1 MNNQGGGAQLLQ
13 KSCGHLYSFSQGRDT
28 VAKLRI
34 ENLQKTFD
42 EILAVDNLNLLI
54 EDGELV
60 ALLGPSGC
68 GKTTTLRCIAGLEEP
83 QSGHIFF
90 DEQDVTFWPP
100 ERKDV
105 GMVFQN
111 YALFP
116 HMTIFDNIAF
126 GLQMRKVP
134 RAEIKGR
141 VKKALE
147 MVHLHGY
154 EDRFPL
160 QLSGGQQQRVAL
172 SRALVIEPKLLLLDE
187 PLANLDA
194 KLREEMRFFV
204 RSVQKEVGITAV
216 YVTHDQAESMVIAD
230 RVAVMF
236 EGRIEQIGNPYEI
249 YRYPATRSVADFIG
263 LVNLIPGKLTKIHSE
278 ESCSI
283 IIDSGDT
290 IRCRYRGS
298 LSQGDKAIL
307 VLRPESIK
315 LRPADEDGRDL
326 DNCFTAEVRERV
338 YLGNVMDY
346 QLNLTDSTQIR
357 VQEDPWN
364 AFDIGKKVLAA
375 FSSEHTWLIKD
386 EGPK

>member
-1 MNNQGGGAQLLQ
+1 M
-13 KSCGHLYSFSQGRDT
+13 
-28 VAKLRI
+28 AKVTIANLRK
-34 ENLQKTFD
+34 EFG
-42 EILAVDNLNLLI
+42 EVPAVDNLNLLV
-54 EDGELV
+54 EDAELV

-83 QSGHIFF
+83 QSGHIYF
-90 DEQDVTFWPP
+90 DEQDVTFEPP

-116 HMTIFDNIAF
+116 HMTIFHNIAF
-126 GLQMRKVP
+126 GLQMMKVP
-134 RAEIKGR
+134 KREINDR
-141 VKKALE
+141 VKGALE
-147 MVHLHGY
+147 MVHLQGY
-154 EDRFPL
+154 GDRYPH
-160 QLSGGQQQRVAL
+160 QLSGGEQQRVAL

-236 EGRIEQIGNPYEI
+236 DGRVEQIGNPYEI
-249 YRYPATRSVADFIG
+249 YRYPATRRVADFIG
-263 LVNLIPGKLTKIHSE
+263 LVNLVPGEVSELHSE
-278 ESCSI
+278 GFCSVI
-283 IIDSGDT
+283 INTGDT
-290 IRCRYRGS
+290 VQCRYEGE

-307 VLRPESIK
+307 VVRPESIK
-315 LRPADEDGRDL
+315 LRSSRGKG
-326 DNCFTAEVRERV
+326 AELENYFEGEVKERV

-346 QLNLTDSTQIR
+346 RLNLARSTEIR
-357 VQEDPWN
+357 VQEDPWIS
-364 AFDIGKKVLAA
+364 FEIGERVLAT
-375 FSSEHTWLIKD
+375 FSSDQTWLIRD
-386 EGPK
+386 EGPEQSA

>member
-1 MNNQGGGAQLLQ
+1 
-13 KSCGHLYSFSQGRDT
+13 
-28 VAKLRI
+28 VARVTIEALRK
-34 ENLQKTFD
+34 EFG
-42 EILAVDNLNLLI
+42 EVLAVDNLHLLI
-54 EDGELV
+54 EDSELV

-83 QSGHIFF
+83 QSGHIYF
-90 DEQDVTFWPP
+90 DEQDVTFEPP

-116 HMTIFDNIAF
+116 HMTIFNNIAF
-126 GLQMRKVP
+126 GLQMKKVP
-134 RAEIKGR
+134 HREIKDR
-141 VKKALE
+141 VRRALE
-147 MVHLHGY
+147 MVHLEGY
-154 EDRFPL
+154 EDRYPN
-160 QLSGGQQQRVAL
+160 QLSGGEQQRVAL

-249 YRYPATRSVADFIG
+249 YRYPATRKVADFIG
-263 LVNLIPGKLTKIHSE
+263 LVNLVPGEVSE
-278 ESCSI
+278 FRSEGLCSVRI
-283 IIDSGDT
+283 NTGDT
-290 IRCRYRGS
+290 VECRYEGE
-298 LSQGDKAIL
+298 LSQGEKAIL
-307 VLRPESIK
+307 VVRPESIK
-315 LRPADEDGRDL
+315 LKSSEGKVAESE
-326 DNCFTAEVRERV
+326 NYFEAEVKERV

-346 QLNLTDSTQIR
+346 RLNLADSTEIR

-364 AFDIGKKVLAA
+364 SFEVGEKVFAT
-375 FSSEHTWLIKD
+375 FSSDQTWLIGD
-386 EGPK
+386 EGLEKST

>member
-1 MNNQGGGAQLLQ
+1 M
-13 KSCGHLYSFSQGRDT
+13 
-28 VAKLRI
+28 AKLTI
-34 ENLQKTFD
+34 ENLLKTFD
-42 EILAVDNLNLLI
+42 DVPAVDNLNLLI

-83 QSGHIFF
+83 RSGHIFF

-126 GLQMRKVP
+126 GLQMRKVS
-134 RAEIKGR
+134 RAEINER
-141 VKKALE
+141 VEKALK
-147 MVHLHGY
+147 MVRLHGY
-154 EDRFPL
+154 GDRYPL

-236 EGRIEQIGNPYEI
+236 DGRIEQIGNPYEI
-249 YRYPATRSVADFIG
+249 YRYPATRKVADFIG
-263 LVNLIPGKLTKIHSE
+263 LVNLVPGKLTEIHSE
-278 ESCSI
+278 KSCSMRTI
-283 IIDSGDT
+283 TGDT
-290 IRCRYRGS
+290 VRCRYKGN
-298 LSQGDKAIL
+298 LSSGDKVIL

-315 LRPADEDGRDL
+315 LRPSDGGGENL
-326 DNCFTAEVRERV
+326 ENCFEAEIRERV

-346 QLNLTDSTQIR
+346 RLNLTDSTQIR

-364 AFDIGKKVLAA
+364 VFDVGNRVRAV
-375 FSSEHTWLIKD
+375 FSSEHTWLIKN
-386 EGPK
+386 EGSEAARSEWEQ